1 MVSKMAVEIIV
12 GFKIGQTTLKKIWI
26 GLQPSIIAAS
36 SIAIGMDFTKPV
48 NMNTASPA
56 PKPR

>member
-1 MVSKMAVEIIV
+1 MVSRIAVEIAV
-12 GFKIGQTTLKKIWI
+12 GLRIGKTILKKICS

-36 SIAIGMDFTKPV
+36 SIASGTDFMKPV
-48 NMNTASPA
+48 NMNTARPA

>member
-1 MVSKMAVEIIV
+1 MVSRIAVEIIV
-12 GFKIGQTTLKKIWI
+12 GFRIGNTILKKICS

-36 SIAIGMDFTKPV
+36 SIAIGTDFIKPV
-48 NMNTASPA
+48 NMNTARPA